1 MLVSRGNHLRMSC
14 GFWDWING
22 VVILRVRG
30 SGRGLIDKWLLIRL
44 RLMRLVL
51 GIDRHR
57 LVNPWIIG
65 GRPVHG
71 LQINENNI
79 ENHMRGLLRQKTD
92 RLIEEMVR
100 DVNLCRGILDYIGN
114 SRVSFEVLISSI
126 RKYRI
131 LYQSFTTTDSKE

>member
-1 MLVSRGNHLRMSC
+1 VLVSRGNHLRMSC